1 MLRLLTI
8 SLIFV
13 NFLFANVN
21 FHGFLAKSY
30 EKNKNIKVNNIKI
43 TKILKINSEFSAY
56 FVNLELKILG
66 LNKTISKNELFF
78 VNDDLIVSDMID
90 LKSQKSVRNELLG
103 ENVGVSLKNF
113 KKDFSDENDKNCN

>member
-66 LNKTISKNELFF
+66 LNKTINKNELFF
-78 VNDDLIVSDMID
+78 VNGDLIVSDMID

>member
-30 EKNKNIKVNNIKI
+30 EKNENIKVNNIKI

-66 LNKTISKNELFF
+66 LNKMISKNELFF
-78 VNDDLIVSDMID
+78 VNGDLIVSDMID